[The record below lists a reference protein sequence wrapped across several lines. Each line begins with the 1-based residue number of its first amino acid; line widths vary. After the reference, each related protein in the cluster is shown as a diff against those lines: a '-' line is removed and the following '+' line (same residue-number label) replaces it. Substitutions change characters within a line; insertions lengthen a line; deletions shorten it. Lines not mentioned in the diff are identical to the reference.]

1 MAELRTNLSPRF
13 FPPETRALIDRSI
26 GSCPSELIALLSVL
40 LGGENLGEMKK
51 REKNFVQTFLL
62 SFFFLFGKFRT
73 KFVASIF
80 SREF

>member
-51 REKNFVQTFLL
+51 REKNFV
-62 SFFFLFGKFRT
+62 
-73 KFVASIF
+73 
-80 SREF
+80 